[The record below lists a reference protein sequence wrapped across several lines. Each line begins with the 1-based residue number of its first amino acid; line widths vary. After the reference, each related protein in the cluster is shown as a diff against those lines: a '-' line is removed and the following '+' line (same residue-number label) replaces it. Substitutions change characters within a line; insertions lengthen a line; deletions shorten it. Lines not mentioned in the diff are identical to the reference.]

1 MQHPPNTLQMIFKW
15 SARQCALGLV
25 FFVAILSLQAQDEN
39 HPDFDSQLQKLEKT
53 WPKDYTEIHSLFSDY
68 VNDSVMMKQ
77 LADKAAHAHSLEVES
92 YALNK
97 LGEIYR
103 NKTLYDAALTAHQKA
118 EGLAKAANNVQLEAI
133 SMNMIG
139 VVYRRMDFIKPALD
153 YHKNA
158 LDIAKTVKNPTDE
171 LMLSIAVSQNS
182 MGNIYLTL
190 KQYDLAI
197 EQFEKSLVI
206 ENQLGNKLGLAINYH
221 NLGYADEAKGF
232 LDLALKNYKR
242 SLNYN
247 EQIDSE
253 VGRVICYN
261 SIGQVY
267 IKQGKY
273 KEAKAIIEEGLDKAL
288 RLGDHY
294 YISYA
299 YINLGWVQQKMDLD
313 DLAEINLKKGLE
325 VSGSYGLK
333 SSTVDAHKH
342 LSELYKKRGDY
353 KSSLEHFEKVVEL
366 EKTIFTDRNMQYVSD
381 IIIQY
386 ENEAKTNQIIQL
398 ANENEL
404 VRSKLQRNQ
413 TIFWAAL
420 LTLAIVA
427 GIMIAINRNRQLS
440 HEKQILTLEQDM
452 LRSQMN
458 PHFIFNS
465 LNSIK
470 LYIIN
475 NEKENAVYYLNKF
488 SKFIRKILIAST
500 EKEITLEDE
509 LDTMELYMNIENIR
523 FSNEIV
529 FSVEVELGLNIS
541 VIKVPSLIL
550 QPFLEN
556 ALWHGL
562 SSKKE
567 DKRIELRVYKESDD
581 FINIAITDN
590 GIGRKASEKIN
601 DGRVLKS
608 KSVGI
613 AITKARLSNFSKRF
627 TTDYK
632 MEIEDL
638 YDADET
644 AVGTRVVVHV
654 PIRPNKL
661 KSSA

>member
-1 MQHPPNTLQMIFKW
+1 MQHLARKLMMVLRTF
-15 SARQCALGLV
+15 ARQFAIVLMFSCAM
-25 FFVAILSLQAQDEN
+25 ISLQAQNEN
-39 HPDFDSQLQKLEKT
+39 SADFEAVMEKMEKT
-53 WPKDYTEIHSLFSDY
+53 WPTDYTEIHGMFSEFI
-68 VNDSVMMKQ
+68 NDSIKMKR
-77 LADKAAHAHSLEVES
+77 LVDKATEGHSLEVES

-103 NKTLYDAALTAHQKA
+103 NKSLYDRALKAHQKA
-118 EGLAKAANNVQLEAI
+118 ETLAQAADNIQLEAI
-133 SMNMIG
+133 SLNMIG

-153 YHKNA
+153 YHKKA
-158 LDIAKTVKNPTDE
+158 LDLAKTVKNPTEE

-206 ENQLGNKLGLAINYH
+206 ENQLGNRLGLAINYH
-221 NLGYADEAKGF
+221 NLGYADEAKGL

-273 KEAKAIIEEGLDKAL
+273 KDAKVIIEQGLKKAL
-288 RLGDHY
+288 KLGDQY

-299 YINLGWVQQKMDLD
+299 YINLGWAQQKLQMD
-313 DLAEINLKKGLE
+313 DLAETNLKKGLE
-325 VSGSYGLK
+325 VSGTYGLTT
-333 SSTVDAHKH
+333 STVDAHKH
-342 LSELYKKRGDY
+342 LSELYRKKDDY
-353 KSSLEHFEKVVEL
+353 KEALEHFEKAVEL
-366 EKTIFTDRNMQYVSD
+366 EQTIFTERNMQYVSD

-420 LTLAIVA
+420 LTLTIVA

-500 EKEITLEDE
+500 EKEISLEDE
-509 LDTMELYMNIENIR
+509 LDTMQLYMNIENIR
-523 FSNEIV
+523 FSNEII

-541 VIKVPSLIL
+541 VVKVPSLIL

-567 DKRIELRVYKESDD
+567 DKQILLRVYKENDD
-581 FINIAITDN
+581 YINISITDN

-613 AITKARLSNFSKRF
+613 AITKARLANFSKRF

-638 YDADET
+638 YDDKER
-644 AVGTRVVVHV
+644 AVGTKVVVHI
-654 PIRPNKL
+654 PTRANKL